1 MLSDDFRGD
10 AESDG
15 RRAAILR
22 AARDEFCR
30 VGFDATKI
38 ERVARIA
45 VVSTATVYQLFEG
58 KAQLF
63 VLVVEA
69 AALEVA
75 EKSQSVRPGKGP
87 ARERLTE
94 FARRYA
100 AYMGDPSVWSI
111 FCLVMAERSRFGEVA
126 ARFNAL
132 YKADFGKTLIDA
144 LRELEGNGELEL
156 DRASWAAGQFLG
168 MIEHSVFF
176 VPIVRGQNA
185 PIRAGQE
192 IADDAVE
199 TFLARYG
206 VQRSAPPPASSLRLH
221 GVEPV
226 NPTS

>member
-1 MLSDDFRGD
+1 MILAGD
-10 AESDG
+10 TDLD
-15 RRAAILR
+15 RKRAVILR
-22 AARDEFCR
+22 AARDEFYR
-30 VGFDATKI
+30 VGFDGTKI
-38 ERVARIA
+38 ERVARTA
-45 VVSTATVYQLFEG
+45 GVSTATVYHLFEG

-63 VLVVEA
+63 EMVVEA
-69 AALEVA
+69 AAIEVA
-75 EKSQSVRPGKGP
+75 EKSQSVRPGKGA

-111 FCLVMAERSRFGEVA
+111 FGLVMAERQRFGEVG

-144 LRELEGNGELEL
+144 LRELEENGELRL

-176 VPIVRGQNA
+176 VPMVRGQDTVVSA
-185 PIRAGQE
+185 VEE

-199 TFLARYG
+199 TFLARY
-206 VQRSAPPPASSLRLH
+206 SA
-221 GVEPV
+221 
-226 NPTS
+226 